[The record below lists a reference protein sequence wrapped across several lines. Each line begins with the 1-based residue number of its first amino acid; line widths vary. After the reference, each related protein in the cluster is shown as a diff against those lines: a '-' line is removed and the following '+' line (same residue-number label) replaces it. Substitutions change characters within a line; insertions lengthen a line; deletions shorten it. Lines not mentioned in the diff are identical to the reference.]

1 MPMAKVFQEAKAPL
15 EVTANTKAG
24 DLMTAVLVEIGP
36 SRTAIKE
43 DPEAV
48 VLVED
53 VDALTADALPGCNDD
68 NPYN

>member
-1 MPMAKVFQEAKAPL
+1 
-15 EVTANTKAG
+15 
-24 DLMTAVLVEIGP
+24 MTAVLVEIGP